1 MHRPGVLP
9 FLTLAGLVSLA
20 TPLAAQAKPNRKPA
34 AKAPADATATASA
47 APAASPED
55 SLNTIRFR
63 NLGPSVAGGRV
74 STVVGIPGQ
83 PGSYYVGAG
92 AGGVWKTTDNGNTWE
107 AIFKDQPAASIGAV
121 ALAPSNPN
129 LVWVGTGE
137 AAIRNDVVNGHGVW
151 FSPDA
156 GHSWQFMG
164 LGRVGQ
170 ISKIVVDPANP
181 DVVLVAALGH
191 AWSPNAD
198 RGIFRTTDGGKTW
211 HKTLFVNDTTGA
223 SDLIMDPGNP
233 RVYFAGMWQFV
244 RHPWELTSGG
254 AGSGIYRSTDGGV
267 TWERLSQGLPRGI
280 YGRIALGIGASN
292 PSHIYALVE
301 AKTGM
306 LWESHD
312 LGDHWSSV
320 SDNHALDVRPFYFS
334 QVTVSPS
341 DDRKLYFSS
350 YELLESA
357 DGGKTAKAIDQ
368 GVHVDHH
375 ALWIDP
381 TNAQRIIQGN
391 DGGAYAT
398 TDGGKN
404 WTWFNNLPIEQF
416 YMVAANGNDPYL
428 VCGGLQDNNA
438 WCGPSGASD
447 GAQWFTA
454 TGGDGEYA
462 VPAPSDSTILYV
474 DSQNGDISRVNLRT
488 GESHGIRPYE
498 PGVEG
503 TKPADLTYRFNW
515 TSPIEVSATDA
526 NEVFIGANVVFKST
540 DGGQHWAPI
549 SPDLTRN
556 DKTKQ
561 VNSGGPIEY
570 DISGAETYNTILT
583 VNVAPTDTNVIWV
596 GTDDGLVQVTKDG
609 GKTWANVGGHF
620 PGLAAD
626 EEGRVYQV
634 GISPFDAGTAYITYD
649 RHEFDD
655 NRAYAYK
662 TADYGKSWTR
672 IDAGLPEYAAHVVR
686 EDPNARNF
694 LVLGTDQGL
703 WFSRNGGASW
713 KAMKA
718 DFPTTPVYDVKFV
731 KASHDLLVATHG
743 RGLFALDNIS
753 SLEGLTAEVAAQD
766 FHLFPVVPAVLRGR
780 ARGRSGV
787 APTNFTVRGAP
798 QGAVIDYYLRAGV
811 DTTSPAGSP
820 EAGGP
825 GGGRGGRGG
834 PGGFGGGRRSGARL
848 VVTSAAGDTVFVD
861 SSGPTKMGVNRMTW
875 GLRWNGPTPLTIE
888 PPQGGEGG
896 GGFRRGGFGP
906 AVVPGMYTVTV
917 SVAGKSGSQTVEVK
931 PDPVQGGDPAK
942 FQAQL
947 AAGLQFRSELTA
959 LHEMLNHL
967 VAIET
972 QIRNAQTA
980 VRETGD
986 TAAMGALNRASRD
999 LSRKLRQLKDTLYNS
1014 DQQRGAPEDDI
1025 HYLTRFADKYQS
1037 LGFGVFGGYAQPP
1050 SPQLMDEWKVERAQ
1064 LDGFIATFNGIL
1076 NTDVAAYNQVAN
1088 ANHTPVLLGGGPIA
1102 IKAASAR

>member
-1 MHRPGVLP
+1 
-9 FLTLAGLVSLA
+9 
-20 TPLAAQAKPNRKPA
+20 
-34 AKAPADATATASA
+34 
-47 APAASPED
+47 
-55 SLNTIRFR
+55 
-63 NLGPSVAGGRV
+63 
-74 STVVGIPGQ
+74 
-83 PGSYYVGAG
+83 
-92 AGGVWKTTDNGNTWE
+92 
-107 AIFKDQPAASIGAV
+107 
-121 ALAPSNPN
+121 
-129 LVWVGTGE
+129 
-137 AAIRNDVVNGHGVW
+137 
-151 FSPDA
+151 
-156 GHSWQFMG
+156 
-164 LGRVGQ
+164 
-170 ISKIVVDPANP
+170 
-181 DVVLVAALGH
+181 
-191 AWSPNAD
+191 
-198 RGIFRTTDGGKTW
+198 
-211 HKTLFVNDTTGA
+211 KTLFVNDTTGA

-233 RVYFAGMWQFV
+233 RVYFAGLWQFV
-244 RHPWELTSGG
+244 RHPWELVSGG
-254 AGSGIYRSTDGGV
+254 PGSGIYRSTDGGV
-267 TWERLSQGLPRGI
+267 TWQRLSEGLPRGI
-280 YGRIALGIGASN
+280 YGRIALGIGASDPN
-292 PSHIYALVE
+292 HIYALVE

-334 QVTVSPS
+334 QMAVSPS
-341 DDRKLYFSS
+341 DDRKLYFAS
-350 YELLESA
+350 YELLESD
-357 DGGKTAKAIDQ
+357 DGGKTAHAIDRS
-368 GVHVDHH
+368 VHVDHH

-381 TNAQRIIQGN
+381 TNAERIVQGN

-398 TDGGKN
+398 TDGGKT

-416 YMVAANGNDPYL
+416 YMVAANSADPYML
-428 VCGGLQDNNA
+428 CGGLQDNNA

-462 VPAPSDSTILYV
+462 VPAPSDSTVLYV
-474 DSQNGDISRVNLRT
+474 DSQNGSISRVNLKT
-488 GESHGIRPYE
+488 GEQRGIRPYE
-498 PGVEG
+498 PGVEE
-503 TKPADLTYRFNW
+503 TRPADLTYRFNW
-515 TSPIEVSATDA
+515 TSPIEVSATNAD
-526 NEVFIGANVVFKST
+526 EVFIGANVVFKST
-540 DGGQHWAPI
+540 DGGQHWAAI

-583 VNVAPTDTNVIWV
+583 VNVAPSDTNVIWV

-609 GKTWANVGGHF
+609 GKTWTNVGGHF

-626 EEGRVYQV
+626 QEGRVYQV
-634 GISPFDAGTAYITYD
+634 GISPFDPGAVYVTYD

-655 NRAYAYK
+655 NRAFVYK
-662 TADYGKSWTR
+662 TQDYGKTWTR
-672 IDAGLPEYAAHVVR
+672 IDGGLPEGAAHVIR

-703 WFSRNGGASW
+703 WYSRDGGASW
-713 KAMKA
+713 KTLKA

-743 RGLFALDNIS
+743 RGLFVLDNIGP
-753 SLEGLTAEVAAQD
+753 LEGLTADVAAQD

-787 APTNFTVRGAP
+787 APTNFSVRGGP
-798 QGAVIDYYLRAGV
+798 QGAVIDYYLKAGT
-811 DTTSPAGSP
+811 DTTPPAGGP
-820 EAGGP
+820 EAGGS

-834 PGGFGGGRRSGARL
+834 PGGGGRRSGARL
-848 VVTSAAGDTVFVD
+848 VVTTAAGDTVYTD

-875 GLRWNGPTPLTIE
+875 GLRWSGPAPLTIE
-888 PPQGGEGG
+888 PPQPGEGG

-906 AVVPGMYTVTV
+906 GVVPGTYTLTVT
-917 SVAGKSGSQTVEVK
+917 VAGKSGSQTVEVR

-959 LHEMLNHL
+959 LHEMLNRL
-967 VAIET
+967 VGLET

-980 VRETGD
+980 VRESGD
-986 TAAMGALNRASRD
+986 TAALGALNRASRD

-1050 SPQLMDEWKVERAQ
+1050 SPQLAEEWKMERAQ
-1064 LDGFIATFNGIL
+1064 LDGFLATFNAIL

-1088 ANHTPVLLGGGPIA
+1088 TNHTPVLMGGAPVA
-1102 IKAASAR
+1102 IKAVSAR

>member
-9 FLTLAGLVSLA
+9 LLLLVSA
-20 TPLAAQAKPNRKPA
+20 PLAAQSKPNRKPP

-47 APAASPED
+47 AAAASPAD

-74 STVVGIPGQ
+74 STVVGVPGQ
-83 PGSYYVGAG
+83 SGSYYVGAG
-92 AGGVWKTTDNGNTWE
+92 AGGVWKTTDNGNTWD

-156 GHSWQFMG
+156 GHSWRFMG
-164 LGRVGQ
+164 LGDVGQ

-181 DVVLVAALGH
+181 DIVLVAALGH

-211 HKTLFVNDTTGA
+211 QKTLFVNDTTGA

-233 RVYFAGMWQFV
+233 RVYFAGLWQFV
-244 RHPWELTSGG
+244 RHPWELVSGG
-254 AGSGIYRSTDGGV
+254 TGSGIYRSTDGGV
-267 TWERLSQGLPRGI
+267 TWERLSQGLPKGI

-292 PSHIYALVE
+292 PSHVYALVE

-306 LWESHD
+306 LWESRD

-334 QVTVSPS
+334 QVTVSPA

-350 YELLESA
+350 YELLESD
-357 DGGKTAKAIDQ
+357 DGGKTARAIDQ

-381 TNAQRIIQGN
+381 TNADRIIQGN

-416 YMVAANGNDPYL
+416 YMVAATTNDPYM
-428 VCGGLQDNNA
+428 VCGGLQDNNG
-438 WCGPSGASD
+438 WCGPAGASD
-447 GAQWFTA
+447 GAQWFTV

-462 VPAPSDSTILYV
+462 VPAPSDTTILYV
-474 DSQNGDISRVNLRT
+474 DSQNGSISRVNLRT
-488 GESHGIRPYE
+488 GESRGIRPYE
-498 PGVEG
+498 PSVEG
-503 TKPADLTYRFNW
+503 TRPSELTYRFNW
-515 TSPIEVSATDA
+515 TSPIEVSATNAD
-526 NEVFIGANVVFKST
+526 EVFIGANVVFKST
-540 DGGQHWAPI
+540 DGGQHWAPV

-556 DKTKQ
+556 DKSKQ

-620 PGLAAD
+620 PGLSAD
-626 EEGRVYQV
+626 EEGRIYQV
-634 GISPFDAGTAYITYD
+634 GVSPFDAGTAYITYD

-655 NRAYAYK
+655 NHAYAYK
-662 TADYGKSWTR
+662 TADYGKTWTR
-672 IDAGLPEYAAHVVR
+672 IDAGLPEAAAHVVR

-694 LVLGTDQGL
+694 LMLGTDQGL
-703 WFSRNGGASW
+703 WMSRDGGASW

-743 RGLFALDNIS
+743 RGLFALDDITP
-753 SLEGLTAEVAAQD
+753 LEGLTADVAAQD
-766 FHLFPVVPAVLRGR
+766 FHLFPVVPAILRGR

-787 APTNFTVRGAP
+787 APTNFTVRGTP
-798 QGAVIDYYLRAGV
+798 QGAVIDYYLKAGA
-811 DTTSPAGSP
+811 DTTPPAGAP
-820 EAGGP
+820 EAGGA
-825 GGGRGGRGG
+825 GGGRGGRAG
-834 PGGFGGGRRSGARL
+834 PGGFGGRRSGARL
-848 VVTSAAGDTVFVD
+848 VVTSASGDTVFVD

-875 GLRWNGPTPLTIE
+875 ALRWSGPAPLTIE
-888 PPQGGEGG
+888 APQGGEGG

-906 AVVPGMYTVTV
+906 PVVPGTYTLTV
-917 SVAGKSGSQTVEVK
+917 SVAGKSGSQTVDVR

-980 VRETGD
+980 VREAGD
-986 TAAMGALNRASRD
+986 TAAMGALNRASRE

-1037 LGFGVFGGYAQPP
+1037 LGFGIFGGYAQPP
-1050 SPQLMDEWKVERAQ
+1050 SPQVLDEWKVERAQ
-1064 LDGFIATFNGIL
+1064 LDGYLATFNAIVS
-1076 NTDVAAYNQVAN
+1076 TDVAAYNQVAN
-1088 ANHTPVLLGGGPIA
+1088 TNHTPVLLAGAPVAVKAIA
-1102 IKAASAR
+1102 VSAR